1 MAELVARWLSPEVEL
16 KEDEDL
22 PPGAVAVV
30 LGRDF
35 DRVAEPD
42 DLPPAT
48 TTTAAPV
55 DAGTGSTVP
64 ATTTTTQPG
73 WTPGQAPQGITCS

>member
-16 KEDEDL
+16 REDEDL
-22 PPGAVAVV
+22 PPAAVAVV
-30 LGRDF
+30 LGGDF
-35 DRVAEPD
+35 ERVAEPD
-42 DLPPAT
+42 DVPSTT

-55 DAGTGSTVP
+55 EQATGATVAP
-64 ATTTTTQPG
+64 TTTTTQPG